1 MLSAFAR
8 LSAVVDSI
16 RPDRPDQAASVFCVA
31 VAEWLP
37 IHDVAWDALDEV
49 RDKFVERSWET
60 AVVIS
65 VSGQRALQR

>member
-1 MLSAFAR
+1 LLSAFAR

-16 RPDRPDQAASVFCVA
+16 GPDRPDEAATVFCA
-31 VAEWLP
+31 PVAEWLA
-37 IHDVAWDALDEV
+37 IHHIAWDALDKV
-49 RDKFVERSWET
+49 RDKFIERSWET